1 MHDKIPTDEHLL
13 VRGCYLPSMCN
24 FCCKNVE
31 SSFHIFF
38 ECGFAIQ
45 LWSWLAKCLD
55 LTLQFTCIEDMWN
68 ITELNWSPQ
77 CKLTITA
84 AIINLLNTIWTI
96 RNQARFDD
104 KRISVDSAISMII
117 SNTSLSGN
125 NTKKV
130 ASNSLRDFIIL
141 KKFNVAIHNPRMNTV
156 KEVVWNPPLM
166 NCVKCNIDGASK
178 GNPGEASCGGI
189 FRNSTA
195 DFLLCFAEPLGY
207 ASSFLAELH
216 GALRAIEVAHQMN
229 WRHLWL
235 ETDSE
240 LVVSAFKNPDK
251 LVSWSLRNRWHN
263 ALFLIRQMNF
273 VVSHIFREGNVA
285 ADSLANH
292 GLVLNSVMFWHDPP
306 DFIKVDLFKNKLG
319 FANFRIVSC

>member
-1 MHDKIPTDEHLL
+1 
-13 VRGCYLPSMCN
+13 
-24 FCCKNVE
+24 
-31 SSFHIFF
+31 
-38 ECGFAIQ
+38 
-45 LWSWLAKCLD
+45 
-55 LTLQFTCIEDMWN
+55 
-68 ITELNWSPQ
+68 
-77 CKLTITA
+77 
-84 AIINLLNTIWTI
+84 
-96 RNQARFDD
+96 
-104 KRISVDSAISMII
+104 
-117 SNTSLSGN
+117 
-125 NTKKV
+125 
-130 ASNSLRDFIIL
+130 
-141 KKFNVAIHNPRMNTV
+141 MNTV

-189 FRNSTA
+189 FRNSNA

-229 WRHLWL
+229 WRNLWL

-292 GLVLNSVMFWHDPP
+292 GLVLNYVLFWHDPP